1 MALQINFELPS
12 GITQSYHRIRSG
24 TVDFVTGSTTFNIES
39 FISADARTAGKSPTG
54 GMSVTIPATPSF
66 NGDPRP
72 WAYDQLKA
80 RPEFS
85 GATDV

>member
-12 GITQSYHRIRSG
+12 GVTQSYHRIRSG
-24 TVDFVTGSTTFNIES
+24 TVDFSTGATTLQIDS
-39 FISADARTAGKSPTG
+39 FISAEARAAGKLPIG
-54 GMSVTIPATPSF
+54 GMSVTLPVVPTF
-66 NGDPRP
+66 DGDPRP
-72 WAYDQLKA
+72 WAYAKLKE